1 MNLLIKSATV
11 IDPNS
16 PFDQQ
21 TVDLLIEKGVITRI
35 GTGIEANVEAVDAEG
50 KYVSPGF
57 FDLNCN
63 IGELGLETKEDIYTG
78 TKAAAAGGFTGIAL
92 MPNTSPPVHSKA
104 EIEYL
109 LNRAKNNL
117 VDVFPLGTISNKR
130 DGVHLAEMY
139 DMYKSGAKAFTDGN
153 RPVQDAGLMERALLY
168 AQGFEALILSYPE
181 DTAIA
186 GKAKVN
192 EGEIRTLLGIKG
204 IPSLAEELMIARD
217 LYLAEYTGSKIH
229 FSTISTTRSV
239 ELIREAKRNG
249 LEVTCDVA
257 AHHLVLTDDTLTGFD
272 SLYKVKPPLRI
283 YDDVNALLKGLN
295 DGTIDAIVSQHTPH
309 EVEFKDVE
317 FEVAEFGMIGLQT
330 AFALA
335 LMAGLDLNLIIRK
348 LAVSPREI
356 LNVEIPVIN
365 EGQHANLVLFDP
377 GAEWAYNRKNNQ
389 SKSYN
394 SPFIGQNLKGEI
406 LVTINNNQIYKNINH
421 D

>member
-1 MNLLIKSATV
+1 MNLLIKSATI

-16 PFDQQ
+16 PFNQQ
-21 TVDLLIEKGVITRI
+21 VVDILIEKG
-35 GTGIEANVEAVDAEG
+35 GISKIAPELEADAELVEAEG

-63 IGELGLETKEDIYTG
+63 IGELGLETKEDLHTG
-78 TKAAAAGGFTGIAL
+78 TAAAVAGGFTGVAL
-92 MPNTSPPVHSKA
+92 MPNTIPPVHSKA

-109 LNRAKNNL
+109 MNRAKRNL
-117 VDVFPLGTISNKR
+117 VDVYPLGTISYKR
-130 DGVHLAEMY
+130 EGKDLAEMY
-139 DMYKSGAKAFTDGN
+139 DMYLSGAKAFTDGN

-168 AQGFEALILSYPE
+168 AQGFDALIMSYPE

-192 EGEIRTLLGIKG
+192 EGERSTLLGMKG
-204 IPSLAEELMIARD
+204 IPPLAEELMIARD
-217 LYLAEYTGSKIH
+217 LYLAEYTGSRIH

-239 ELIREAKRNG
+239 ELVREAKRKG

-257 AHHLVLTDDTLTGFD
+257 AHHLVLTDEALMGFD
-272 SLYKVKPPLRI
+272 SLYKVKPPLRTR
-283 YDDVNALLKGLN
+283 DDVNALLKGLK

-317 FEVAEFGMIGLQT
+317 FEVAEFGIIGLQT

-335 LMAGLDLNLIIRK
+335 LQAGLDLELIIQK
-348 LAVSPREI
+348 LAINPRKI
-356 LNVEIPVIN
+356 LNVDAASID
-365 EGQHANLVLFDP
+365 EGQDANLVLFDIDE
-377 GAEWAYNRKNNQ
+377 EWEYNKKNNK

-394 SPFIGQNLKGEI
+394 SPFIGLNLKGKVV
-406 LVTINNNQIYKNINH
+406 LTCNNNHLHKQ
-421 D
+421 

>member
-1 MNLLIKSATV
+1 MNLLIKSATI

-16 PFDQQ
+16 PFNNQV
-21 TVDLLIEKGVITRI
+21 VDVLIEKGIIKRI
-35 GTGIEANVEAVDAEG
+35 GPDIEFDAEVIEAEG

-63 IGELGLETKEDIYTG
+63 IGELGFETKEDLYTG
-78 TKAAAAGGFTGIAL
+78 TRAAAAGGFTGLAL
-92 MPNTSPPVHSKA
+92 MPNTIPPVHSKA

-109 LNRAKNNL
+109 LNRAKKNL
-117 VDVFPLGTISNKR
+117 VDVYPLGTISHKR
-130 DGVHLAEMY
+130 EGKDLAEMY
-139 DMYKSGAKAFTDGN
+139 DMYLSGAKAFTDGN

-168 AQGFEALILSYPE
+168 AQGFDGLVFSYPE

-192 EGEIRTLLGIKG
+192 EGEISTLLGMKG

-229 FSTISTTRSV
+229 FSTISTIRSV
-239 ELIREAKRNG
+239 QLIREAKRKR

-257 AHHLVLTDDTLTGFD
+257 AYHLVLTDEALINFD
-272 SLYKVKPPLRI
+272 SLYKVKPPLRTL
-283 YDDVNALLKGLN
+283 DDVNALKKGLI
-295 DGTIDAIVSQHTPH
+295 DGTIDAIVSQHTPQ

-317 FEVAEFGMIGLQT
+317 FEVAEYGMIGLQT
-330 AFALA
+330 AFSLA
-335 LMAGLDLNLIIRK
+335 LKTGLDLNLIIQK

-356 LNVEIPVIN
+356 LNIDIPAIA
-365 EGQHANLVLFDP
+365 EEQPANLVLFDVD
-377 GAEWAYNRKNNQ
+377 AEWEYTRKNNR

-394 SPFIGQNLKGEI
+394 SPFLGQNLKGKV
-406 LVTINNNQIYKNINH
+406 LLTINNNYIYK
-421 D
+421 

>member
-1 MNLLIKSATV
+1 MNLLIKSATI

-16 PFDQQ
+16 PFNQQ
-21 TVDLLIEKGVITRI
+21 IADLLIEKGHISKI
-35 GTGIEANVEAVDAEG
+35 APKIEDDVEIIDGEG
-50 KYVSPGF
+50 KYISPGF

-63 IGELGLETKEDIYTG
+63 IGELGLETKEDLYTG
-78 TKAAAAGGFTGIAL
+78 TRAAAAGGFTGVAL
-92 MPNTSPPVHSKA
+92 MPNTLPPVHSKA

-109 LNRAKNNL
+109 MNRAKKNL
-117 VDVFPLGTISNKR
+117 VDVYPLGTISHKR
-130 DGVHLAEMY
+130 EGKDLAEMY
-139 DMYKSGAKAFTDGN
+139 DMYLSGAKAFTDGN

-168 AQGFEALILSYPE
+168 AQGFDALVFSYPE

-192 EGEIRTLLGIKG
+192 EGEISTLLGMKG

-239 ELIREAKRNG
+239 ELIREAKRKG

-257 AHHLVLTDDTLTGFD
+257 AHHLVLTDEALIGFD
-272 SLYKVKPPLRI
+272 SQYKVKPPLRTQ
-283 YDDVNALLKGLN
+283 DDVDALLDGLI

-309 EVEFKDVE
+309 EVEFKNVE

-330 AFALA
+330 ALCLA
-335 LMAGLDLNLIIRK
+335 LKAGLDINLIVQK
-348 LAVSPREI
+348 LAVGPREI
-356 LNVEIPVIN
+356 LNVEIPVIA
-365 EGQHANLVLFDP
+365 EGEAANLVLLDVN
-377 GAEWAYNRKNNQ
+377 AEWEYTSKNNR

-394 SPFIGQNLKGEI
+394 SPFIGQNLKGKV
-406 LVTINNNQIYKNINH
+406 LLTCNNNQIYK
-421 D
+421 

>member
-1 MNLLIKSATV
+1 MNLLIKSATI

-21 TVDLLIEKGVITRI
+21 TADVLIEKGIITRI
-35 GTGIEANVEAVDAEG
+35 AADIETDAEVIDAEG
-50 KYVSPGF
+50 KYISPGF

-63 IGELGLETKEDIYTG
+63 IGELGLETKEDLYTG

-92 MPNTSPPVHSKA
+92 MPNTIPPVHSKA

-117 VDVFPLGTISNKR
+117 VDVFPLGAISHKR
-130 DGVHLAEMY
+130 EGKDLAEMY
-139 DMYKSGAKAFTDGN
+139 DMYLSGTKAFTDGN

-168 AQGFEALILSYPE
+168 AQGFDALIFSYPE

-192 EGEIRTLLGIKG
+192 EGEISTLLGMKG

-239 ELIREAKRNG
+239 ELVREAKRKG

-257 AHHLVLTDDTLTGFD
+257 AHHLVLSDEALTGFD
-272 SLYKVKPPLRI
+272 SLYKVKPPLRTQ
-283 YDDVNALLKGLN
+283 DDVDALIAGLK

-317 FEVAEFGMIGLQT
+317 FEVAEYGIIGLQT
-330 AFALA
+330 AFALS
-335 LMAGLDLNLIIRK
+335 LKAGLDINLIIQK
-348 LAVSPREI
+348 LSINPREI
-356 LNVEIPVIN
+356 LNVDIPAVA
-365 EGQHANLVLFDP
+365 EGQLANFVLYDLD
-377 GAEWAYNRKNNQ
+377 AEWGYTRKNNK

-394 SPFIGQNLKGEI
+394 SPFIGQNLKGKV
-406 LVTINNNQIYKNINH
+406 LLTCNNNQIIKNIL
-421 D
+421 